1 MNPNIT
7 PEFIILIT
15 IIFLLLL
22 YIFRQYKIIGKLERD
37 IDFKNRANDIK
48 LEFLADQ
55 KLSSSYANFINE
67 HGEKNRIKEIEP
79 SE

>member
-22 YIFRQYKIIGKLERD
+22 YIFRQYRIIGKLEYVLKVKENCLST
-37 IDFKNRANDIK
+37 KNKFISENGHGLEYFEWIK
-48 LEFLADQ
+48 
-55 KLSSSYANFINE
+55 SYT
-67 HGEKNRIKEIEP
+67 KNRIKEIEP

>member
-7 PEFIILIT
+7 PEFIIFIT

-22 YIFRQYKIIGKLERD
+22 YIFRQYKIIGKLEYVLKVKNNC
-37 IDFKNRANDIK
+37 IDAKNKFIAEKGHGLEYFEWIK
-48 LEFLADQ
+48 SFT
-55 KLSSSYANFINE
+55 
-67 HGEKNRIKEIEP
+67 KNRIKEIEL